1 MTVSSSNNIVPAANG
16 GGMLRKLGIISG
28 PLLFLLLV
36 LFFPSTDGDN
46 IGDTDADNDVSAI
59 TFEQKVVLAAT
70 AWMVIWWISEAL
82 PIYVTAL
89 LPVLLFPLFGITGLG
104 ETAARYA
111 DRIIFLFLGGFI
123 VAIAVERTGLH
134 RRLALNIL
142 RIFGTNPKYIV
153 AAFVIVT
160 GFLSAWLSNTATAT
174 LMIPIA
180 AAVIALVED
189 ERQRTKFG
197 ACLVLAVAY
206 SASLGGMA
214 TLVGTPP
221 NAVFASLSR
230 SIFDIDVTFAQWM
243 MVGMPVS
250 AVSLFV
256 AWIYLVNFGTTRIDT
271 KVMGT
276 SIAGGKS
283 LMARKLAE
291 LGPMSRDE
299 KLVAAVFLATAIAW
313 VSRGLLWKDVLP
325 MVDDSMLAIA
335 AAVSLFLIPASA
347 RPSLPSSSSS
357 SSSPPSPPQ
366 PLSSRNTKVTTS
378 RSAAAILDWE
388 SAAKI
393 PWGVLILIGGGLA
406 LAGAFS
412 ATGLDAKIATALG
425 LLGGV
430 DHVIIILVIVA
441 VTIFA
446 SEFISNTAAAALII
460 PVTASLAQSLSV
472 EPMLL
477 MVSVALAT
485 SYGFVM
491 PVGTPP
497 NAIAFSTGHVTARMM
512 AKAGMPLDII
522 GIVLVTVM
530 ASMLAP
536 LVWGK

>member
-36 LFFPSTDGDN
+36 IFFPS
-46 IGDTDADNDVSAI
+46 TDADNDVSAI
-59 TFEQKVVLAAT
+59 TSEQKVVLAAT

-89 LPVLLFPLFGITGLG
+89 LPVLLFPLFGITDLG

-134 RRLALNIL
+134 KRLALNIL

-180 AAVIALVED
+180 AAVIALVDD
-189 ERQRTKFG
+189 EKQRTKFG

-230 SIFDIDVTFAQWM
+230 SIFDVDVTFAQWM

-256 AWIYLVNFGTTRIDT
+256 AWVYLVNFGTTRIDT

-335 AAVSLFLIPASA
+335 AAVSLFVIPASA

-357 SSSPPSPPQ
+357 SSSPPSSPPPQ
-366 PLSSRNTKVTTS
+366 PLSSRNTKVTRS

-446 SEFISNTAAAALII
+446 SEFISNTAAALII